1 MSKFVLPVTTHIPTN
16 SYFALSLPLAVILSH
31 QETREWYLENFINI
45 YMENHNNICFTDIGF
60 GILCRYTSVFDY
72 SISKYYVNG
81 CIPKNMH
88 YIQHN
93 MPHITFI

>member
-72 SISKYYVNG
+72 SISKYEVMINE
-81 CIPKNMH
+81 I
-88 YIQHN
+88 
-93 MPHITFI
+93 